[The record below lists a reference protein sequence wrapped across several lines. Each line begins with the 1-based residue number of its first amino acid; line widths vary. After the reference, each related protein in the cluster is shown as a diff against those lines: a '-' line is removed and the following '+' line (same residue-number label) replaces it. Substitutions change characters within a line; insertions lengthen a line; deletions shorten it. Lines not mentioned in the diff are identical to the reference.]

1 MSKAIAT
8 VLVSSCTP
16 SSTRA
21 KRPCVTP
28 DISHQPSSK
37 RIRFLSS
44 PSPQQQS
51 SSLDLF
57 VTTGYSSAV
66 LNPPSV
72 SPAPIPA
79 VPTPISTLFTPVS
92 SLYTPLL
99 APSTVPTLSIPISAP
114 SQSGSRFISSSAP
127 STIADTIP
135 MVTPALVLATCTS
148 TTISPTV
155 ASMSP
160 TSTTLVQSSVEGST
174 VQICK

>member
-8 VLVSSCTP
+8 VLVPSCTP
-16 SSTRA
+16 SSTCA

-28 DISHQPSSK
+28 DTSHQPSCK
-37 RIRFLSS
+37 IIRFLSL

-57 VTTGYSSAV
+57 VTMGYSSAV
-66 LNPPSV
+66 LNHPSL

-79 VPTPISTLFTPVS
+79 VPSPISILFTPVS
-92 SLYTPLL
+92 SLYTPPL
-99 APSTVPTLSIPISAP
+99 APSTVPTLFIPISAP
-114 SQSGSRFISSSAP
+114 SQSGSHLISFSAP

-135 MVTPALVLATCTS
+135 MVTPAIILATCTS
-148 TTISPTV
+148 TTISPTL

-160 TSTTLVQSSVEGST
+160 TSTTLVHSSVEGST

>member
-28 DISHQPSSK
+28 DTSHQPSSK

-114 SQSGSRFISSSAP
+114 SQSGFHPRHPPLLLTLSLWLHLP
-127 STIADTIP
+127 SFWQH
-135 MVTPALVLATCTS
+135 VL
-148 TTISPTV
+148 
-155 ASMSP
+155 
-160 TSTTLVQSSVEGST
+160 LLQ
-174 VQICK
+174 